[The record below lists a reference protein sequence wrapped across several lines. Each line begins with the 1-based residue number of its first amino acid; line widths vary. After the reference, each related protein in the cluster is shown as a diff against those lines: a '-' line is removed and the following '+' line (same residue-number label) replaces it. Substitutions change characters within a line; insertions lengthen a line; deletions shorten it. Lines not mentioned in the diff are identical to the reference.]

1 MARQGFFPTSTMG
14 NKFYVLGDG
23 KSEAGRFVDGDAVS
37 SVGDDGHRPNMK
49 LFSLAVGVQTGGSN
63 ATAVMMPD
71 TVLVRAMRC

>member
-1 MARQGFFPTSTMG
+1 MG
-14 NKFYVLGDG
+14 NKFYVLGGG

-71 TVLVRAMRC
+71 TAPSVSGRYKIRKKDSA

>member
-1 MARQGFFPTSTMG
+1 MG

-49 LFSLAVGVQTGGSN
+49 LFSLAVGVQSLQTGGSN
-63 ATAVMMPD
+63 ATDLMMPD
-71 TVLVRAMRC
+71 TMLARAMRC